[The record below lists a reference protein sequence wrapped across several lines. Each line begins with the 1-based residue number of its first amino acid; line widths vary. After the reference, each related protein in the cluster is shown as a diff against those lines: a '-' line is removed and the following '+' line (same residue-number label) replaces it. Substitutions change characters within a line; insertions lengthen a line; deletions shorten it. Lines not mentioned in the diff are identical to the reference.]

1 MGTKIK
7 IESLRFDNDFFR
19 VAWRTKIYT
28 FRTMSDLKNI
38 IVCEDWD
45 NILVFNPVFSK
56 IVRVNR
62 IEVFQN

>member
-19 VAWRTKIYT
+19 VAWKTKIYT